1 MQSNP
6 MAGKINMVGEAG
18 SSRRVHS
25 DVGAAGDT
33 EDGDSKRRVCTRRI
47 FIGNCVIA
55 GILGAVVVAMAIV
68 GMTTEAAFVRML
80 RDTPNQ
86 IGLYLLLAV
95 GVIMVLMSA
104 LGACGGRSAARGG
117 GGGCGLGCY
126 LGRWVR
132 MAATVVACSV
142 CNAPTHA
149 LVPGASDLTR
159 PRPCPAHS
167 RDGDPIPRYS
177 LRSPRP
183 LPPTLHPSPSHS

>member
-1 MQSNP
+1 MQDNP
-6 MAGKINMVGEAG
+6 MTGKINMVGRATSE
-18 SSRRVHS
+18 HS

-33 EDGDSKRRVCTRRI
+33 QDGDSANRRVCTRRI
-47 FIGNCVIA
+47 FLCNCVLA
-55 GILGAVVVAMAIV
+55 GVLGAVVVALAIV

-95 GVIMVLMSA
+95 GVVMVLMSA

-132 MAATVVACSV
+132 AAATTIWWR
-142 CNAPTHA
+142 APFATHHTCPRA
-149 LVPGASDLTR
+149 RGQR
-159 PRPCPAHS
+159 PNSPPPVLW
-167 RDGDPIPRYS
+167 DPIHCARPD
-177 LRSPRP
+177 P

>member
-1 MQSNP
+1 MANYAHNPLIETTKPTSLNYGAEIAFCPVCADDIGRTMQDNP
-6 MAGKINMVGEAG
+6 MTGKINMVGRATSE
-18 SSRRVHS
+18 HS

-33 EDGDSKRRVCTRRI
+33 QDGDSANRRVCTRRI
-47 FIGNCVIA
+47 FLCNCVLA
-55 GILGAVVVAMAIV
+55 GVLGAVVVALAIV

-95 GVIMVLMSA
+95 GVVMVLMSA

-132 MAATVVACSV
+132 AAATTMVACSV
-142 CNAPTHA
+142 CNAPHMPSC
-149 LVPGASDLTR
+149 LG
-159 PRPCPAHS
+159 PA
-167 RDGDPIPRYS
+167 
-177 LRSPRP
+177 
-183 LPPTLHPSPSHS
+183 T